1 MSAAPVPASTKVT
14 AISIYLTPYAPG
26 VAQVSQLT
34 DPGSW
39 ITCFHATP
47 VQACGKLLERLGRDP
62 SEVQALG
69 LKVGETA
76 ILSARPGE
84 TRVPLAFVLDD
95 VPPATIAAAL
105 QLLAA

>member
-1 MSAAPVPASTKVT
+1 MTAAPTPATTPVS
-14 AISIYLTPYAPG
+14 AISMYLTPWAPD

-34 DPGSW
+34 DPTSW

-47 VQACGKLLERLGRDP
+47 VQACGKLLERLGRTP
-62 SEVQALG
+62 AEVQALG

-84 TRVPLAFVLDD
+84 ARVPLAFVLDD